1 MKFKFPNLL
10 KPLGTIIHQNSQFYH
25 PSEPFSFH
33 HFSERHPVNTLMIPF
48 RPFYQVDVEA
58 NFGDLNKTK
67 KDANYKIGRTITTF
81 IFLVLAAVFYIYQN
95 VIGFP
100 VIVVDV
106 LTFFSKFFGSA
117 FFNATYKDF
126 AYANGKE
133 KENLSNKCTAEGN
146 PETQILVEPAASRNL

>member
-1 MKFKFPNLL
+1 M
-10 KPLGTIIHQNSQFYH
+10 
-25 PSEPFSFH
+25 
-33 HFSERHPVNTLMIPF
+33 
-48 RPFYQVDVEA
+48 DVEA

-67 KDANYKIGRTITTF
+67 KDANYKIGRTIATF

-126 AYANGKE
+126 AYASKE
-133 KENLSNKCTAEGN
+133 KEKLSNKTMAEEN
-146 PETQILVEPAASRNL
+146 PETQKLVDPPTSKTL